1 MRSSKMAARVSACFS
16 PRLLLSLLLSIFSP
30 FQPPPL
36 SLFLSFPTHSPLW
49 LCCHLQFASSLAFN
63 LPKTGSCRRH
73 CNFNFN
79 FNYNLKQLQLLPQSV
94 PLPLPLPRPLP
105 LLQVQVQVTQLALF
119 ARAQF
124 HALLSLIVYPWD
136 YGNITMPRAT
146 VGDVGRRRLPYPLCP
161 STFPFTPSR
170 DTVIGCEM
178 LAKLATAGGAKG
190 RARGSSR
197 GEWREGKQWR
207 GRGE

>member
-16 PRLLLSLLLSIFSP
+16 PRLLLSLSSSQSSLSFHLP
-30 FQPPPL
+30 LAL
-36 SLFLSFPTHSPLW
+36 SLFLSLPAHSPLW

-94 PLPLPLPRPLP
+94 PLPLPLPLP

-178 LAKLATAGGAKG
+178 LAKLATAGGAKE
-190 RARGSSR
+190 RARGSS
-197 GEWREGKQWR
+197 GGGWREGKQWR
-207 GRGE
+207 ARGE